1 MGEER
6 VARFQCRAC
15 GFDGSAAWQG
25 ELTRPRCGDA
35 TQVRVAMA
43 IEETSE
49 TDLALIEAVVPPT
62 GLTDVEER

>member
-1 MGEER
+1 
-6 VARFQCRAC
+6 
-15 GFDGSAAWQG
+15 
-25 ELTRPRCGDA
+25 
-35 TQVRVAMA
+35 MA